1 MKSSNYVYLIIGVI
15 SLIVFV
21 FISNLYIIPQWVKY
35 FFVVPIGY
43 CIVKG
48 FAKKRLSYRFET
60 ITLIAITL
68 GTLLSVFLTLNESFS
83 NYI

>member
-15 SLIVFV
+15 S
-21 FISNLYIIPQWVKY
+21 
-35 FFVVPIGY
+35 
-43 CIVKG
+43 
-48 FAKKRLSYRFET
+48 
-60 ITLIAITL
+60 LIAITL